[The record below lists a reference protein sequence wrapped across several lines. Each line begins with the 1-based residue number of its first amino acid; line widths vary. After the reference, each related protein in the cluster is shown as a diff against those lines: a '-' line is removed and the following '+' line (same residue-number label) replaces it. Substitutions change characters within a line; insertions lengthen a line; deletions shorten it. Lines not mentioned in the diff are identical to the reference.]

1 METIA
6 KNSVKNPEAV
16 VKQLYA
22 SGLDAFYEDN
32 NIIAVSSNIKGTVDN
47 KIPFVTFLTPGENGE
62 KATAHNIYFSEEA
75 RKLVKPGDK
84 FDEDNFD
91 NQFRFYYFHNETTD
105 EKFITIGLVG
115 NSVYRPVKRKR

>member
-6 KNSVKNPEAV
+6 KDSVKNPEAIIE
-16 VKQLYA
+16 QLYS

-32 NIIAVSSNIKGTVDN
+32 NISSVSDIKATVDN

-75 RKLVKPGDK
+75 RKLVKPGDM

-91 NQFRFYYFHNETTD
+91 NQFRFYYFHNETTN

-115 NSVYRPVKRKR
+115 NSIYRPVKRNR

>member
-6 KNSVKNPEAV
+6 QNSVKNPEAV
-16 VKQLYA
+16 IEQLYA

-32 NIIAVSSNIKGTVDN
+32 NISSVSDIKGTVDN

-62 KATAHNIYFSEEA
+62 KASAHNIYFSEEA
-75 RKLVKPGDK
+75 RKLVKPGDM

-91 NQFRFYYFHNETTD
+91 SQFRFYYFHNKTTD
-105 EKFITIGLVG
+105 EKFITIGFIG
-115 NSVYRPVKRKR
+115 NSAYRPVKRKR

>member
-1 METIA
+1 MSTIA
-6 KNSVKNPEAV
+6 QNSVKNPEAV
-16 VKQLYA
+16 IEQLYA

-32 NIIAVSSNIKGTVDN
+32 NISSVSDIKGTVDN

-75 RKLVKPGDK
+75 RKLVKPGDM

-91 NQFRFYYFHNETTD
+91 SQFRFYYFRNETTD

-115 NSVYRPVKRKR
+115 NSVYRPVKRKK

>member
-6 KNSVKNPEAV
+6 KDSVKNPEAII
-16 VKQLYA
+16 KQLYA

-32 NIIAVSSNIKGTVDN
+32 NISSVSDIKGTVDK

-75 RKLVKPGDK
+75 RKLVKPGDI

-91 NQFRFYYFHNETTD
+91 SQFRFYYFHNETTN

-115 NSVYRPVKRKR
+115 NSIYRPVKRNR